1 MPPYLWC
8 VVKGMFDYDTYLSV
22 FTWRY
27 GSKEM
32 RRLFSEVATR
42 ATWRRIW
49 LGLAEAEA
57 EKKLVNAVELED
69 IRSYADASNVDI
81 RRAHEIERQ
90 IRHDLMAEIRVFAEQ
105 AKKGGGKIHL
115 GATSADIED
124 NADVLKIREALDI
137 ILTRLVNC
145 LDAAATKI
153 REYYDLPCMGWTH
166 LQPAEPTT
174 VGYRIAQYAQD
185 LVTDIRCVEF
195 LLEKVV
201 KGKGLKG
208 SVGTSSSFKEL
219 LSGIS
224 EPIDLESAFLS
235 KLGLDAYFVSTQTYP
250 RKLDLLVLSV
260 LSSIAQSAHKFAFD
274 VRLMQSP
281 VFGEWSEPIGERQ
294 VGSSAMP
301 FKRNPVSSERICSL
315 ARFVAVLPQ
324 VAFSNASSTLL
335 ERTLDDSA
343 NRRIA
348 IPEGFLAVDEILI
361 LYDKVMSGL
370 QIYGKVVE
378 RNLRRFAPF
387 SATEQLLMKLV
398 KAGESRQEMHELIRG
413 YSFKAW
419 RAVLE
424 GEENPLIDLLASDSR
439 IAAKLQR
446 SEIESILGSA
456 GFKEQ
461 VGDAPKRCLEF
472 IRREVTP
479 IQEKYSDRIG
489 RKVSA
494 EF

>member
-1 MPPYLWC
+1 
-8 VVKGMFDYDTYLSV
+8 
-22 FTWRY
+22 
-27 GSKEM
+27 M
-32 RRLFSEVATR
+32 RRLFSEIATR
-42 ATWRRIW
+42 ATWRRVW
-49 LGLAEAEA
+49 LALAEAEA
-57 EKKLVNAVELED
+57 EKGLMTQEELED
-69 IRSYADASNVDI
+69 IRSYADASKVDLK
-81 RRAHEIERQ
+81 RAHEIERQ
-90 IRHDLMAEIRVFAEQ
+90 IRHDLMAEIKVFAEQ

-124 NADVLKIREALDI
+124 NADVLKIRAALDI
-137 ILTRLVNC
+137 ILTRLINC
-145 LDAAATKI
+145 LDSASKKI
-153 REYYDLPCMGWTH
+153 KEYYDLPCMGWTH

-174 VGYRIAQYAQD
+174 VGYRLTQYAQD

-195 LLEKVV
+195 LLQNVV

-224 EPIDLESAFLS
+224 EPSELEYAFLS
-235 KLGLDAYFVSTQTYP
+235 KLGLDAYLVSTQTYP
-250 RKLDLLVLSV
+250 RKLDLLVLSI
-260 LSSIAQSAHKFAFD
+260 LASIAQSAHKFAFD
-274 VRLMQSP
+274 VRLMQCP

-301 FKRNPVSSERICSL
+301 FKRNPVSCERICSL

-324 VAFSNASSTLL
+324 VALINASSTLL

-343 NRRIA
+343 NRRII
-348 IPEGFLAVDEILI
+348 IPEGFLAVDEILL
-361 LYDKVMSGL
+361 LYDRVMSGL
-370 QIYGKVVE
+370 QIYEKVIE

-387 SATEQLLMKLV
+387 SATERLLMRLV
-398 KAGESRQEMHELIRG
+398 KAGESRQEMHELIRS

-424 GEENPLIDLLASDSR
+424 GEENPLLDLLASDSR
-439 IAAKLQR
+439 IAAKLTR

-461 VGDAPKRCLEF
+461 VGDAPKRCLDFLSE
-472 IRREVTP
+472 EVTP
-479 IQEKYSDRIG
+479 ILEKYRDRVG
-489 RKVSA
+489 RRVSA

>member
-1 MPPYLWC
+1 
-8 VVKGMFDYDTYLSV
+8 MFDYNTYLSV

-32 RRLFSEVATR
+32 RRLFSEVAAR

-49 LGLAEAEA
+49 LALAEAEA
-57 EKKLVNAVELED
+57 EKNLLNREELED
-69 IRSYADASNVDI
+69 IRAYADASKVDI

-90 IRHDLMAEIRVFAEQ
+90 IRHDLMAEVRVFAEQ

-145 LDAAATKI
+145 LEAASKKI
-153 REYYDLPCMGWTH
+153 KEYYDLPCMGWTH

-195 LLEKVV
+195 LLDKVV

-224 EPIDLESAFLS
+224 EPVNLESTFLG
-235 KLGLDAYFVSTQTYP
+235 KLNLDAYFVSTQTYP
-250 RKLDLLVLSV
+250 RKLDLLVLST

-281 VFGEWSEPIGERQ
+281 VFGEWSEPIGAHQ

-324 VAFSNASSTLL
+324 VAFINASSTLL

-343 NRRIA
+343 NRRI
-348 IPEGFLAVDEILI
+348 ILPEGFLAVDEILI

-370 QIYGKVVE
+370 QIYGKVIE

-387 SATEQLLMKLV
+387 SATERLLMTLV
-398 KAGESRQEMHELIRG
+398 KAGESRQEMHELIRS

-419 RAVLE
+419 LAVLE
-424 GEENPLIDLLASDSR
+424 GEENPLVDLLADDSK

-446 SEIESILGSA
+446 SEIESILSPSD
-456 GFKEQ
+456 FKEQ
-461 VGDAPKRCLEF
+461 VGDAPQRCLEF
-472 IRREVTP
+472 TRREIEP
-479 IQEKYSDRIG
+479 ILERYSDRIG
-489 RKVSA
+489 RRGSA

>member
-1 MPPYLWC
+1 
-8 VVKGMFDYDTYLSV
+8 MFDYNTYLSV

-32 RRLFSEVATR
+32 RQIFSEVATR
-42 ATWRRIW
+42 ATWRRMW
-49 LGLAEAEA
+49 LALAEAEA
-57 EKKLVNAVELED
+57 EKGLMTQEELED
-69 IRSYADASNVDI
+69 IRSYADASKVDI
-81 RRAHEIERQ
+81 KRAHEVERE
-90 IRHDLMAEIRVFAEQ
+90 IRHDLMAEIKVFAEQ

-124 NADVLKIREALDI
+124 NADVLKIRAALDI

-145 LDAAATKI
+145 LHAASEKI
-153 REYYDLPCMGWTH
+153 KEYHDLPCMGWTH

-174 VGYRIAQYAQD
+174 VGYRLAQYAQD

-219 LSGIS
+219 LSGTS
-224 EPIDLESAFLS
+224 DPRELEAAFLS

-250 RKLDLLVLSV
+250 RKLDFLVLST
-260 LSSIAQSAHKFAFD
+260 LASIAQSAHKFAFD

-281 VFGEWSEPIGERQ
+281 AFGEWSEPIGERQ

-324 VAFSNASSTLL
+324 VAFSNAASTLF

-343 NRRIA
+343 NRRII

-361 LYDKVMSGL
+361 LYDKVMRGL
-370 QIYGKVVE
+370 QIYEKVIE

-387 SATEQLLMKLV
+387 SATERLLMRLV
-398 KAGESRQEMHELIRG
+398 KAGESRQEMHELIRA

-424 GEENPLIDLLASDSR
+424 GEENPLIDLLANDIR
-439 IAAKLQR
+439 ITAKLSR

-461 VGDAPKRCLEF
+461 VGDAPQRCLEF
-472 IRREVTP
+472 LRREVTP
-479 IQEKYSDRIG
+479 LLEKYADKVG
-489 RKVSA
+489 RRVSA

>member
-1 MPPYLWC
+1 
-8 VVKGMFDYDTYLSV
+8 MFDYDTYLSV

-32 RRLFSEVATR
+32 RHLFSEVATR
-42 ATWRRIW
+42 AMWRRIW
-49 LGLAEAEA
+49 LALAEAEA
-57 EKKLVNAVELED
+57 EKNLVSEEELED
-69 IRSYADASNVDI
+69 IRAYATAEKVDMK
-81 RRAHEIERQ
+81 RAHEIERQ

-124 NADVLKIREALDI
+124 NADALKIRRALDI

-145 LDAAATKI
+145 LDSASKKI
-153 REYYDLPCMGWTH
+153 KEYYALPCMGWTH

-185 LVTDIRCVEF
+185 LVTDLKYVEF
-195 LLEKVV
+195 LLDVVV

-219 LSGIS
+219 LQDTS
-224 EPIDLESAFLS
+224 EPIELESSFLR

-250 RKLDLLVLSV
+250 RKLDFLVLSA
-260 LSSIAQSAHKFAFD
+260 LASIAQSAHRFAFD

-281 VFGEWSEPIGERQ
+281 VFGEWSEPIGEKQ

-315 ARFVAVLPQ
+315 ARFVSVLPQ
-324 VAFSNASSTLL
+324 IAYINASSTLL

-343 NRRIA
+343 NRRII

-361 LYDKVMSGL
+361 LYDKVMRGL
-370 QIYGKVVE
+370 QIHEKIIE

-387 SATEQLLMKLV
+387 SATERLLMRLV
-398 KAGESRQEMHELIRG
+398 KAGENRQEMHELIRR
-413 YSFKAW
+413 YAFKAW
-419 RAVLE
+419 EAVMQ
-424 GEENPLIDLLASDSR
+424 GEENPLATLLSSDSR
-439 IAAKLQR
+439 IAAKLKR
-446 SEIESILGSA
+446 EEIEELLSSTAL
-456 GFKEQ
+456 

-472 IRREVTP
+472 VKKEVEP
-479 IQEKYSDRIG
+479 ILERYSARVGVKAD
-489 RKVSA
+489 S

>member
-1 MPPYLWC
+1 
-8 VVKGMFDYDTYLSV
+8 MFDYDTYLSV

-27 GSKEM
+27 GSREM
-32 RRLFSEVATR
+32 RQLFSEVATR

-49 LGLAEAEA
+49 LALAEAEA
-57 EKKLVNAVELED
+57 EKGLVTQEELED
-69 IRSYADASNVDI
+69 IRAYADASKVDI
-81 RRAHEIERQ
+81 KRAHEVERQ

-124 NADVLKIREALDI
+124 NADAMKIRAALDI

-145 LDAAATKI
+145 LDSASKKI
-153 REYYDLPCMGWTH
+153 KEFYDLPCMGWTH

-174 VGYRIAQYAQD
+174 VGYRLAQYAQD

-208 SVGTSSSFKEL
+208 SVGTYSSFKEL
-219 LSGIS
+219 LSGVS

-235 KLGLDAYFVSTQTYP
+235 KLGLDAYFVSTQIYP
-250 RKLDLLVLSV
+250 RKLELLVLST
-260 LSSIAQSAHKFAFD
+260 LASIAQSAHKFAFD

-281 VFGEWSEPIGERQ
+281 VFGEWSEPLGERQ

-324 VAFSNASSTLL
+324 VAFSNAALTLL

-343 NRRIA
+343 SRRVI

-370 QIYGKVVE
+370 QIYEKVIE

-387 SATEQLLMKLV
+387 SATERLLMRLV
-398 KAGESRQEMHELIRG
+398 KAGESRQEMHELIRA

-419 RAVLE
+419 KAVLE
-424 GEENPLIDLLASDSR
+424 GEENPLIDLLASDVK
-439 IAAKLQR
+439 IAAKIPR

-456 GFKEQ
+456 SFKEL

-472 IRREVTP
+472 LRREVTP
-479 IQEKYSDRIG
+479 ILEKYADRVG
-489 RKVSA
+489 RRVSA

>member
-1 MPPYLWC
+1 
-8 VVKGMFDYDTYLSV
+8 
-22 FTWRY
+22 
-27 GSKEM
+27 M
-32 RRLFSEVATR
+32 RQLFSEVATR

-49 LGLAEAEA
+49 LALAEAEA
-57 EKKLVNAVELED
+57 EKGLVTQEELED
-69 IRSYADASNVDI
+69 IRAYADASKVDLK
-81 RRAHEIERQ
+81 RAHEVERE
-90 IRHDLMAEIRVFAEQ
+90 IRHDLMAEVRVFAEQ
-105 AKKGGGKIHL
+105 AKRGGGKIHL

-124 NADVLKIREALDI
+124 NADALKIEAALNI

-145 LDAAATKI
+145 LDSASKKI
-153 REYYDLPCMGWTH
+153 REYHDLPCLGWTH

-174 VGYRIAQYAQD
+174 VGYRLAQYAQD

-224 EPIDLESAFLS
+224 EPIELESAFLS

-250 RKLDLLVLSV
+250 RKLDLLLLST
-260 LSSIAQSAHKFAFD
+260 LASIAQSAHKFAFD

-324 VAFSNASSTLL
+324 VAFINASSTLL

-343 NRRIA
+343 NRRII

-361 LYDKVMSGL
+361 LYDKIMGGL
-370 QIYGKVVE
+370 QIYEKVIE

-387 SATEQLLMKLV
+387 SATERLLMRLV
-398 KAGESRQEMHELIRG
+398 KAGENRQEMHELIRT

-439 IAAKLQR
+439 IAAKIQR
-446 SEIESILGSA
+446 SELESILGSA

-472 IRREVTP
+472 LSRDVEPVL
-479 IQEKYSDRIG
+479 EKYADRVG
-489 RKVSA
+489 RRVSA

>member
-1 MPPYLWC
+1 
-8 VVKGMFDYDTYLSV
+8 VVYSGMFDYDTYLSV

-27 GSKEM
+27 GSREM
-32 RRLFSEVATR
+32 RQLFSEVATR

-49 LGLAEAEA
+49 LALAEAEA
-57 EKKLVNAVELED
+57 EKGLVTQEELED
-69 IRSYADASNVDI
+69 IRAYADTSKVDI
-81 RRAHEIERQ
+81 KRAHEVERQ
-90 IRHDLMAEIRVFAEQ
+90 IRHDLMAEIKVFAEQ

-124 NADVLKIREALDI
+124 NADAMKIRAALDI

-145 LDAAATKI
+145 LDAASRKI
-153 REYYDLPCMGWTH
+153 KEYYDLPCMGWTH

-174 VGYRIAQYAQD
+174 VGYRLAQYAQD
-185 LVTDIRCVEF
+185 LVTDIRYVEF

-219 LSGIS
+219 LSGICEPS
-224 EPIDLESAFLS
+224 ELESAFLS

-250 RKLDLLVLSV
+250 RKLDLLVLST

-301 FKRNPVSSERICSL
+301 FKRNPVLSERICSL

-324 VAFSNASSTLL
+324 VAFSNAASTLL

-343 NRRIA
+343 NRRVI
-348 IPEGFLAVDEILI
+348 IPESFLAVDEILI

-370 QIYGKVVE
+370 QIYEKVIE

-387 SATEQLLMKLV
+387 SATERLLMKLV
-398 KAGESRQEMHELIRG
+398 KAGESRQEMHELIRA

-419 RAVLE
+419 KAVLE
-424 GEENPLIDLLASDSR
+424 GEENPLIDLLASDDK
-439 IAAKLQR
+439 IASKLSR
-446 SEIESILGSA
+446 SEIEYILGSA
-456 GFKEQ
+456 SFKEQ
-461 VGDAPKRCLEF
+461 VGDAPQRCLEF
-472 IRREVTP
+472 LRREVTP
-479 IQEKYSDRIG
+479 ILEKYADRVG
-489 RKVSA
+489 RRVSA

>member
-1 MPPYLWC
+1 MVYSD
-8 VVKGMFDYDTYLSV
+8 MFDYDTYLSV

-27 GSKEM
+27 GSREM
-32 RRLFSEVATR
+32 RQLFSEVATR

-49 LGLAEAEA
+49 LALAEAEA
-57 EKKLVNAVELED
+57 EKGLVTQEELED
-69 IRSYADASNVDI
+69 IRSYADASKVDI
-81 RRAHEIERQ
+81 KRAHEVERQ
-90 IRHDLMAEIRVFAEQ
+90 IRHDLMAEIKVFAEQ

-124 NADVLKIREALDI
+124 NADAMKIRAALDI

-145 LDAAATKI
+145 LDSASKKI
-153 REYYDLPCMGWTH
+153 KEYYDLPCMGWTH

-174 VGYRIAQYAQD
+174 VGYRLAQYAQD

-208 SVGTSSSFKEL
+208 SVGTYSSFKEL
-219 LSGIS
+219 LSGVS

-250 RKLDLLVLSV
+250 RKLELLVLST
-260 LSSIAQSAHKFAFD
+260 LASIAQSAHKFAFD

-301 FKRNPVSSERICSL
+301 FKRNPISSERICSL

-324 VAFSNASSTLL
+324 VAFSNAASTLL

-343 NRRIA
+343 NRRVI

-370 QIYGKVVE
+370 QIYEKVIE

-387 SATEQLLMKLV
+387 SATERLLMRLV
-398 KAGESRQEMHELIRG
+398 KAGESRQEMHELIRA

-419 RAVLE
+419 KAVLE
-424 GEENPLIDLLASDSR
+424 GEENPLIDLLASDVK
-439 IAAKLQR
+439 IAAKISR

-456 GFKEQ
+456 SFKEL

-472 IRREVTP
+472 LRREVTP
-479 IQEKYSDRIG
+479 ILEKYADRVG
-489 RKVSA
+489 RRVSA

>member
-1 MPPYLWC
+1 
-8 VVKGMFDYDTYLSV
+8 MFDYDTYLSV

-32 RRLFSEVATR
+32 RQLFSEVATR

-49 LGLAEAEA
+49 LALAEAEA
-57 EKKLVNAVELED
+57 EKGLLTQEELED
-69 IRSYADASNVDI
+69 IRAHADASKVDI
-81 RRAHEIERQ
+81 KRAHEVERE

-124 NADVLKIREALDI
+124 NADALKIRAALDI

-145 LDAAATKI
+145 LDSAAKKI
-153 REYYDLPCMGWTH
+153 EKYYDLPCMGWTH

-174 VGYRIAQYAQD
+174 VGYRLAQYAQD

-219 LSGIS
+219 LSGIC
-224 EPIDLESAFLS
+224 EPNELEAAFLS
-235 KLGLDAYFVSTQTYP
+235 KLGLEAYFVSTQTYP
-250 RKLDLLVLSV
+250 RKLDFLVLST
-260 LSSIAQSAHKFAFD
+260 LASIAQSAHKFAFD

-281 VFGEWSEPIGERQ
+281 VFGEWSEPLGERQ

-324 VAFSNASSTLL
+324 IAFVNASSTLL

-343 NRRIA
+343 NRRII

-370 QIYGKVVE
+370 QIYEKAIE

-387 SATEQLLMKLV
+387 SATERLLMRLV
-398 KAGESRQEMHELIRG
+398 KAGESRQEMHELIRA

-439 IAAKLQR
+439 IAAKLPR
-446 SEIESILGSA
+446 SEIESILGSS

-461 VGDAPKRCLEF
+461 VGDAPQRCLEF
-472 IRREVTP
+472 LRREVTP
-479 IQEKYSDRIG
+479 ILEKYADRVG
-489 RKVSA
+489 RRVSA

>member
-1 MPPYLWC
+1 
-8 VVKGMFDYDTYLSV
+8 MFDYSTYLSV

-27 GSKEM
+27 GSNEM
-32 RRLFSEVATR
+32 RQLFSEVATR

-49 LGLAEAEA
+49 LALAEAEA
-57 EKKLVNAVELED
+57 EKGLVTQEELED
-69 IRSYADASNVDI
+69 IRAYADASKVDLK
-81 RRAHEIERQ
+81 RAHEVERE
-90 IRHDLMAEIRVFAEQ
+90 IRHDLMAEVRVFAEQ
-105 AKKGGGKIHL
+105 AKRGGGKIHL

-124 NADVLKIREALDI
+124 NADALKIEAALNI

-145 LDAAATKI
+145 LDSASKKI
-153 REYYDLPCMGWTH
+153 REYHDLPCLGWTH

-174 VGYRIAQYAQD
+174 VGYRLAQYAQD

-224 EPIDLESAFLS
+224 EPIELESAFLS

-250 RKLDLLVLSV
+250 RKLDLLLLST
-260 LSSIAQSAHKFAFD
+260 LASIAQSAHKFAFD

-324 VAFSNASSTLL
+324 VAFINASSTLL

-343 NRRIA
+343 NRRII

-361 LYDKVMSGL
+361 LYDKIMGGL
-370 QIYGKVVE
+370 QIYEKVIE

-387 SATEQLLMKLV
+387 SATERLLMRLV
-398 KAGESRQEMHELIRG
+398 KAGENRQEMHELIRT

-439 IAAKLQR
+439 IAAKIQR
-446 SEIESILGSA
+446 SELESILGSA

-472 IRREVTP
+472 LSRDVEPVL
-479 IQEKYSDRIG
+479 EKYADRVG
-489 RKVSA
+489 RRVSA

>member
-1 MPPYLWC
+1 
-8 VVKGMFDYDTYLSV
+8 
-22 FTWRY
+22 
-27 GSKEM
+27 M
-32 RRLFSEVATR
+32 RQLFSEVATR

-49 LGLAEAEA
+49 LALAEAEA
-57 EKKLVNAVELED
+57 EKGLVTQEELED
-69 IRSYADASNVDI
+69 IRAYADASKVDVK
-81 RRAHEIERQ
+81 RAQEVERQ

-124 NADVLKIREALDI
+124 NADVMRIRAALDI

-145 LDAAATKI
+145 LDSASKKI

-174 VGYRIAQYAQD
+174 VGYRLAQYAQD

-195 LLEKVV
+195 LLDKVV

-219 LSGIS
+219 LSGICEPS
-224 EPIDLESAFLS
+224 ELESAFLS

-250 RKLDLLVLSV
+250 RKLDFLVLST
-260 LSSIAQSAHKFAFD
+260 LASIAQSAHKFAFD

-281 VFGEWSEPIGERQ
+281 VFGEWSEPIGELQ

-315 ARFVAVLPQ
+315 ARFVAVLLQ
-324 VAFSNASSTLL
+324 VAFSNAASTLL

-343 NRRIA
+343 NRRII

-370 QIYGKVVE
+370 QIYEKVIE

-387 SATEQLLMKLV
+387 SATERLLMRLV
-398 KAGESRQEMHELIRG
+398 KAGENRQEMHELIRT

-419 RAVLE
+419 KAVLE
-424 GEENPLIDLLASDSR
+424 GEENPLIDLLASDDK
-439 IAAKLQR
+439 IASKISR
-446 SEIESILGSA
+446 SEIEYILGSA
-456 GFKEQ
+456 SFKDL
-461 VGDAPKRCLEF
+461 VGDAPQRCLEF
-472 IRREVTP
+472 LRREVTP
-479 IQEKYSDRIG
+479 ILEKYADRVG
-489 RKVSA
+489 RRVSA

>member
-1 MPPYLWC
+1 LPPSMVHSW
-8 VVKGMFDYDTYLSV
+8 GMFDYDTYLSV

-32 RRLFSEVATR
+32 RQLFSEVATR
-42 ATWRRIW
+42 AAWRRLW
-49 LGLAEAEA
+49 LALAEAEA
-57 EKKLVNAVELED
+57 EKGLVEQEELED
-69 IRSYADASNVDI
+69 IRSYADASKVDI
-81 RRAHEIERQ
+81 RRAHGIERQ

-124 NADVLKIREALDI
+124 NADALKIRRALDI

-145 LDAAATKI
+145 LDAASRKI
-153 REYYDLPCMGWTH
+153 REYHDLTCMGWTH

-174 VGYRIAQYAQD
+174 VGYRLAQYAQD
-185 LVTDIRCVEF
+185 LVTDTKCVEF

-219 LSGIS
+219 LSGVS
-224 EPIDLESAFLS
+224 EPTELESAFLG
-235 KLGLDAYFVSTQTYP
+235 KLNLDAYFVSTQTYP
-250 RKLDLLVLSV
+250 RKLDLLVLSI

-281 VFGEWSEPIGERQ
+281 VFGEWSEPIGDSQ

-315 ARFVAVLPQ
+315 ARFVSVLPQ
-324 VAFSNASSTLL
+324 VAFINASTTLL

-343 NRRIA
+343 NRRII

-361 LYDKVMSGL
+361 LYDRVMSGL
-370 QIYGKVVE
+370 QIYRRVIE

-387 SATEQLLMKLV
+387 SATERLLMKLV

-413 YSFKAW
+413 YSFNAW

-424 GEENPLIDLLASDSR
+424 GEENPLVDLLAGDSR

-461 VGDAPKRCLEF
+461 VGDAPQRCLEF
-472 IRREVTP
+472 IRRVVEP
-479 IQEKYSDRIG
+479 ILERYSDRIG
-489 RKVSA
+489 RRVSA

>member
-1 MPPYLWC
+1 
-8 VVKGMFDYDTYLSV
+8 MFDFNTYLSV

-27 GSKEM
+27 GSNEM
-32 RRLFSEVATR
+32 RQLFSEVATR

-49 LGLAEAEA
+49 LALAEAEA
-57 EKKLVNAVELED
+57 EKGLVTQEELED
-69 IRSYADASNVDI
+69 IRSCADASKVDLK
-81 RRAHEIERQ
+81 RAHEVERE
-90 IRHDLMAEIRVFAEQ
+90 IRHDLMAEVRVFAEQ
-105 AKKGGGKIHL
+105 AKRGGGKIHL

-124 NADVLKIREALDI
+124 NADALKIRAALNI

-145 LDAAATKI
+145 LDSASKKI
-153 REYYDLPCMGWTH
+153 REYHDLPCLGWTH

-174 VGYRIAQYAQD
+174 VGYRLAQYAQD

-224 EPIDLESAFLS
+224 EPIELESAFLS

-250 RKLDLLVLSV
+250 RKLDLLLLST
-260 LSSIAQSAHKFAFD
+260 LASIAQSAHKFAFD

-324 VAFSNASSTLL
+324 VAFINASSTLL

-343 NRRIA
+343 NRRII

-361 LYDKVMSGL
+361 LYDKIMGGL
-370 QIYGKVVE
+370 QIYEKVIE
-378 RNLRRFAPF
+378 RNLRRYAPF
-387 SATEQLLMKLV
+387 SATERLLMRLV
-398 KAGESRQEMHELIRG
+398 KAGESRQEMHELIRT

-439 IAAKLQR
+439 IAAKIQR
-446 SEIESILGSA
+446 SELESILGSA

-472 IRREVTP
+472 LSRDVEP
-479 IQEKYSDRIG
+479 ILEKYADRVG
-489 RKVSA
+489 RRVSA